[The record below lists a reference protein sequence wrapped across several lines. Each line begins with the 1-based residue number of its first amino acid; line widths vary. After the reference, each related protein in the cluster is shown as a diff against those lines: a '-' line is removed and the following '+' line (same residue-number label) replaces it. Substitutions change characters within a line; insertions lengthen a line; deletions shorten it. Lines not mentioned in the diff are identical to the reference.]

1 MNMKQIALTAAS
13 YIRTRMLGRIRSR
26 DKLLRWQE
34 QRIIRH
40 IARVRSMSAFYREL
54 WEGLSDEQWRSFP
67 VIDKTSMMTHFGRLN
82 TIGIHKEEA
91 MDVAL
96 QAERTRD
103 FRPEIG
109 SVTVGLSSGTSG
121 SRGLFL
127 ISERERLAWSGS
139 VLAKLLPGA
148 LLRRERIAFF
158 LRANSNLYQSVNQG
172 RLQFVYFDLLAPV
185 QELIAQM
192 NAYRPTVVVAPPSM
206 LRIIAESHRSGMMNV
221 RPNRII
227 SVAEVLDPLDR
238 LYIEE
243 SFVRRVHQVYQCT
256 EGFLAATCE
265 HGTLH
270 LNEDIVHIE
279 KEIVDAELGKFVP
292 IVTDFSRITQ
302 PIIRYRLND
311 LLTEKKEPCPCG
323 SPYTAIESIDGR
335 CDDLF
340 YIPAAADPG
349 RFIPIFPDFISRTVI
364 RASEHIEEYEVEQ
377 LAADHIRISLR
388 VESVYRQLIERTVEE
403 MMQDLCR
410 QAGCVPI
417 QIDFAPYANE
427 RGDRKMRRVRRTVQ
441 TEKIPAPRGAGVG
454 DK

>member
-1 MNMKQIALTAAS
+1 MKMKQLALTASA
-13 YIRTRMLGRIRSR
+13 YIRTRMRGRIRSR
-26 DKLLRWQE
+26 DQLLQWQE
-34 QRIIRH
+34 KQIVRH
-40 IARVRSMSAFYREL
+40 IARVRALSAYYREL
-54 WEGLSDEQWRSFP
+54 WQGLPDEQWRSFP
-67 VIDKTSMMTHFGRLN
+67 VIDKSDMMTHFDRLN
-82 TIGIHKEEA
+82 TIGIRKDEA
-91 MDVAL
+91 MNAAFR
-96 QAERTRD
+96 AEQTRD

-121 SRGLFL
+121 NRGLFL
-127 ISERERLAWSGS
+127 VSERERLAWAGT

-148 LLRRERIAFF
+148 FARRERVAFF

-172 RLQFVYFDLLAPV
+172 RLQFVYFDLLAPADK
-185 QELIAQM
+185 LIARM
-192 NAYRPTVVVAPPSM
+192 NDYRPTVVVAPPSM
-206 LRIIAESHRSGMMNV
+206 LRIIGEAHRSGSMNV
-221 RPNRII
+221 RPNRLI

-243 SFVRRVHQVYQCT
+243 SFIRPVHQVYQCT

-279 KEIVDAELGKFVP
+279 KEVVDAELGKFVP
-292 IVTDFSRITQ
+292 IITDFSRITQ

-311 LLTEKKEPCPCG
+311 ILTERRESCPCG

-340 YIPAAADPG
+340 YIPAADDPA

-377 LAADHIRISLR
+377 LAADHVRISLR
-388 VESVYRQLIERTVEE
+388 VEAVYKQLTERTVEG
-403 MMQDLCR
+403 MMQELCR

-417 QIDFAPYANE
+417 RIDFAPYANE
-427 RGDRKMRRVRRTVQ
+427 RGDRKLRRVRRTMR
-441 TEKIPAPRGAGVG
+441 TTLIPDPVGRG
-454 DK
+454 